1 MFTYRHI
8 VTYTFHHLYT
18 FTCRTDIGDI
28 HTMRVITLINQKGGA
43 GKSTIAR
50 GLLSA
55 AEARGIKAGFLDTD
69 KTENLVQWAGRAAA
83 ADNWAEDI
91 AGFKTLNPEEARDIV
106 LDLDEEGDIDLFI
119 VDTPG
124 DASELHDLLA
134 TVSDLVLCPIQPSTS
149 DLSTAIGTANWMYR
163 MRARVDDPSQ
173 LPSFRA
179 AINRVGSKPTKTE
192 ARVMLYAR
200 ANKLVGD
207 GAAPPEE
214 KLRILPRYIQQRD
227 AYRRMDEEGLLG
239 RMISSDQR
247 RKEQFFK
254 NPKHLRDA
262 LAEMDE
268 FLSLCLAIVEEE
280 K

>member
-1 MFTYRHI
+1 
-8 VTYTFHHLYT
+8 
-18 FTCRTDIGDI
+18 
-28 HTMRVITLINQKGGA
+28 MRVITLINQKGGA

-55 AEARGIKAGFLDTD
+55 AEARGINAGFLDTD
-69 KTENLVQWAGRAAA
+69 KTENLVQWAGRAAE

-163 MRARVDDPSQ
+163 MRSRVDDPSQ